1 MRKKI
6 PFAGPSITQKE
17 IDYVTDGVKMDFTI
31 RLICMLK
38 N

>member
-17 IDYVTDGVKMDFTI
+17 IDYVIDGVKNGFYETFNMHVE
-31 RLICMLK
+31 